1 MYIKDSVGV
10 KIFRCINALILTL
23 VTIASLYPVI
33 HVIMASFSDGNMLMA
48 HRGIL
53 LKPIGFNTAAYRK
66 VFEYPIL
73 IRGYANTIVICAVSI
88 VLSILLTSFGAY
100 VTTRKSFRARN
111 AVMMMIMFTMY
122 FNGGM
127 IPTYMLI
134 KNIGLLDSMWALILP
149 AALSTY
155 NLIVLRTSFASLP
168 DSLCESARIEG
179 AGHFRI
185 LFQIVMPLSKA
196 TLAVIV
202 LYYLVARWNSWFD
215 ASIYIDTREKYPLQ
229 LLLREIL
236 IENDNGEMNQNVLEA
251 DMQSVSETLKYAVIV
266 ASTLPVLCV
275 YPFLQKYFAKGVMI
289 GAVKG

>member
-10 KIFRCINALILTL
+10 KIFRCINALILIL

-33 HVIMASFSDGNMLMA
+33 HVIMASFSDGNLLMA

-53 LKPIGFNTAAYRK
+53 LRPLGFNTAAYRK

-73 IRGYANTIVICAVSI
+73 LRGYLNTIIICSVSL
-88 VLSILLTSFGAY
+88 VVSILLTSFGAY
-100 VTTRKSFRARN
+100 VTTRKTFRFRN
-111 AVMMMIMFTMY
+111 VAMMMIMFTMY

-134 KNIGLLDSMWALILP
+134 KNIGLLDSIWALILP
-149 AALSTY
+149 SALSTY

-168 DSLCESARIEG
+168 DSLCEAARMEG
-179 AGHFRI
+179 AGHFKI

-266 ASTLPVLCV
+266 ASTVPVLCI